1 MALKIALVL
10 GGGGA
15 RGFAHLGVLD
25 VFCKEEIHFD
35 FIVGCSMGAVIGAG
49 YAWHQDVTSLKK
61 LAEDSVKSEGLQEI
75 EKFFKQ
81 QPQNGNRLIF
91 EKFENM
97 IKKINFLNRI
107 RKKWLFESQNI
118 RDTIQK
124 IIPEDLQF
132 SDLKIPFACVGVDI
146 FTGERIIFRE
156 GNVLDAILASS
167 SIPGIFPPVKQGK
180 RFIVDGGIV
189 SQLPVEEAKILG
201 ADYVIAVDVGVSLLS
216 QELQDG
222 IDILLQ
228 CNKIMSRWL
237 TIKSKQSADFVI
249 HPEVNEISWYQFSQ
263 FDFCMKKGEQK
274 ALEKISDLK
283 RSLRKKKLKSFFS
296 PFSFSH

>member
-1 MALKIALVL
+1 MALRVALVL

-25 VFCKEEIHFD
+25 VFYKEKVHFD

-156 GNVLDAILASS
+156 GNVLDAVLASS

-201 ADYVIAVDVGVSLLS
+201 ADYVIAVDVGVSILS

-228 CNKIMSRWL
+228 CNKIMSWWL
-237 TIKSKQSADFVI
+237 TVRSKQSADFVI
-249 HPEVNEISWYQFSQ
+249 HPEVDGINWYQFSQ
-263 FDFCMKKGEQK
+263 FDFCIEKGKQK
-274 ALEKISDLK
+274 ASEKISDLK

-296 PFSFSH
+296 SFPFSQ

>member
-1 MALKIALVL
+1 MALRVALVL

-25 VFCKEEIHFD
+25 VFCKEKVHFD

-49 YAWHQDVTSLKK
+49 YAWHQDVTSLRKM
-61 LAEDSVKSEGLQEI
+61 AEDSVRSEGLQEI

-97 IKKINFLNRI
+97 IKKINFFSRI

-118 RDTIQK
+118 RDTILK
-124 IIPEDLQF
+124 IIPEDLKF

-146 FTGERIIFRE
+146 FSGERIIFRE
-156 GNVLDAILASS
+156 GNVLDAVLASC
-167 SIPGIFPPVKQGK
+167 SIPGVFPPVRQGR

-189 SQLPVEEAKILG
+189 SQLPVEEAWILG
-201 ADYVIAVDVGVSLLS
+201 GEFVIAVDVGNARLF
-216 QELQDG
+216 QDLQDG

-228 CNKIMSRWL
+228 CNKIMAQWL
-237 TIKSKQSADFVI
+237 TRKSREDADFI
-249 HPEVNEISWYQFSQ
+249 ISPSVNEIAWHQFSR
-263 FDFCMKKGEQK
+263 FDFCIEKGEQE
-274 ALEKISDLK
+274 AREKISDLK

-296 PFSFSH
+296 SFPLSH